1 MTNFALDDRYTVPTY
16 EPIIVTPAKLMPTY
30 EPIAGIQSNS
40 VPLKAE
46 LYLTGY
52 PPSRV

>member
-16 EPIIVTPAKLMPTY
+16 EPIIVTPA
-30 EPIAGIQSNS
+30 EAGVQSNR